1 MVDVYTASPS
11 RAKILLI
18 VCMWWAAISLMLIKD
33 NIQNTHARY
42 IIYAIQLTSV
52 RLTHGCLNYMTNHT
66 QSSLNKLSL

>member
-33 NIQNTHARY
+33 IQNTHARY

-66 QSSLNKLSL
+66 QRSLNKLSL